1 VLRGTLSNK
10 QLLADS
16 LGSCSH
22 SAAVQLFIIQLCDND
37 DDDVVLT
44 FVGLSLVVAII
55 HCFWWFS
62 PVRWSLLRLLL
73 LHQGIATSIL
83 MAVYMIITRLVRI
96 YQMKLR

>member
-22 SAAVQLFIIQLCDND
+22 SAARQLCDND

-44 FVGLSLVVAII
+44 FVGLPLVVAII

-62 PVRWSLLRLLL
+62 PIRWSLLRLLL